1 MSSDDERGVKA
12 ETPGQMKQRH
22 KLELRNLQNEIKA
35 FQKKAK
41 KDKLSKKELEEQV
54 RKMED
59 DMKQRHADELA
70 ALETEEND
78 GESAST
84 SATPQAA
91 TDVAPEAPSK
101 PQGPTKAQRRREN
114 KKQKER
120 ERQERIEEEN
130 KHVVSDRQI
139 ETDIILA
146 KLRALKL
153 DIKDIP
159 SDGHCMY
166 HAVADQMKR
175 HDMPLTTQ
183 EPAFKYLRR
192 LTSEFMLA
200 HPDDF
205 MPFLPLED
213 DGHKSMQELFEEYC
227 ARVANTSDWGG
238 QLELRALACALS
250 TPIQVFAADSDV
262 ITMGSE
268 FADREPLQLTYHL
281 HYYTLGE
288 HFNSVTPH

>member
-1 MSSDDERGVKA
+1 MADDERGGKA

-41 KDKLSKKELEEQV
+41 KDKLSKKESEEQI
-54 RKMED
+54 RKMEE
-59 DMKQRHADELA
+59 DMKQRHAEELA
-70 ALETEEND
+70 ALE
-78 GESAST
+78 GEGERDTA
-84 SATPQAA
+84 ALAAVEA
-91 TDVAPEAPSK
+91 TDAQPEAPSK

-146 KLRALKL
+146 KLRPLKL

-175 HDMPLTTQ
+175 HGM
-183 EPAFKYLRR
+183 
-192 LTSEFMLA
+192 
-200 HPDDF
+200 
-205 MPFLPLED
+205 
-213 DGHKSMQELFEEYC
+213 
-227 ARVANTSDWGG
+227 
-238 QLELRALACALS
+238 
-250 TPIQVFAADSDV
+250 
-262 ITMGSE
+262 
-268 FADREPLQLTYHL
+268 QLTAQ
-281 HYYTLGE
+281 
-288 HFNSVTPH
+288 S